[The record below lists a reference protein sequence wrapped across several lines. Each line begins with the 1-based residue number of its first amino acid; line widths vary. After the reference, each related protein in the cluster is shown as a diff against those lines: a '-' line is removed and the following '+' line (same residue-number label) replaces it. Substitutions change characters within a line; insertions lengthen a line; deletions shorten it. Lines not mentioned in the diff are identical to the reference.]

1 MTMAQHLSPIG
12 ARGLGRLLTTS
23 ASRGLNWWRLR
34 GHPGH
39 RRRVAASRRLLQT
52 LRGFSGD
59 GIAGRVFAYLR
70 TVDPLL
76 YEETVLSALE
86 DAGAMVLRNLRYTG
100 DGGVDGRCWL
110 PGHGLRP
117 LALQCK
123 RYGSTVAPKHVA
135 DFCRVIN
142 SGHFAGGLLVHCGR
156 TGPLSY
162 QALQGHPVR
171 LVSGQAM
178 LDLVLLGQLPALP
191 RRRAPD
197 IDGTMKGVAH
207 ATVKR

>member
-1 MTMAQHLSPIG
+1 MG
-12 ARGLGRLLTTS
+12 AGGLGRRLTS
-23 ASRGLNWWRLR
+23 GVSRGLNWWRLR

-39 RRRVAASRRLLQT
+39 RRRVAASRRILQT
-52 LRGFSGD
+52 LRGFSGE

-117 LALQCK
+117 FALQCK

-135 DFCRVIN
+135 NFCRVIN
-142 SGHFAGGLLVHCGR
+142 GSQFAGGLLVHCGR

-162 QALQGHPVR
+162 QALHGHPVR

-178 LDLVLLGQLPALP
+178 LDLVLLAQLPAP
-191 RRRAPD
+191 AGKRSHSFDSNP
-197 IDGTMKGVAH
+197 KGVAH